1 MFIHIYELGK
11 PKKNVIIQ
19 GIVDDWESR
28 LNQLSDLSENLTDKG
43 VSENFMS
50 ASRELI
56 NQIEEEVWIE
66 QKRITGEK
74 EQFKLLKEAKAN
86 LLEQIAEL
94 QGEAL

>member
-1 MFIHIYELGK
+1 MFNHIYELGK

-74 EQFKLLKEAKAN
+74 EQLKLLKEAKAN